1 VLEEQ
6 PPPAPSNESITLEKL
21 ASGSISTFPGL
32 TRHERWWADASLM
45 VTAILWGI
53 NIPVVKFATAYIDAL
68 VFNAARMAVST
79 VVLGVLALVESKWIA
94 QPAQRFSIW
103 RLLIFALV
111 SSLWYPLMFMW
122 GIDRTTAG
130 NTALLLSSMPLWTAM
145 ISAFFISER
154 LPLITWLA
162 LVIAFI
168 GTAIVV
174 AAGGKVSLSAANFNG
189 NILILSSAFLW
200 ASGTVISGPLL
211 KQISPLR
218 LAFFSS
224 LLTTPM
230 HLWLVGPRLVAAL
243 PRFSE
248 SHNLWALIYSGA
260 FSTGIA
266 YATWHVGVRKL
277 GGSHAAVYQNVVTLV
292 AVLGGWLALNEPMLG
307 SQLVGGVLM
316 IAGLLLMR
324 KGRR

>member
-1 VLEEQ
+1 MLENQ
-6 PPPAPSNESITLEKL
+6 PPAPLCNESIDRENL
-21 ASGSISTFPGL
+21 ASSSTGTRPSL
-32 TRHERWWADASLM
+32 TPHERWWADGSLLL
-45 VTAILWGI
+45 TAILWGI
-53 NIPVVKFATAYIDAL
+53 NIPVVKFVTAYIDPL
-68 VFNAARMAVST
+68 VFNAARMVLST
-79 VVLGVLALVESKWIA
+79 VVLGILALVESKWVA
-94 QPAQRFSIW
+94 QPAERFCGW
-103 RLLIFALV
+103 RFVIFALV

-145 ISAFFISER
+145 ISAFFIRER
-154 LPLITWLA
+154 LPWITWVA
-162 LVIAFI
+162 LVIAFV

-174 AAGGKVSLSAANFNG
+174 VAGGKVSLSAENFNG
-189 NILILSSAFLW
+189 NMLILSSAFLW

-224 LLTTPM
+224 LLTTPL
-230 HLWLVGPRLVAAL
+230 HLWLVGAKLIATL
-243 PRFSE
+243 PRFLE

-292 AVLGGWLALNEPMLG
+292 AVLGGWLALSEPMLG
-307 SQLVGGVLM
+307 SQLVGGALM